1 MSKTYRCN
9 KDQHSENWKQ
19 KRKESK
25 ARTRSV
31 DKEYSTPDFYAEPS
45 YEMENY
51 YEEDVELTEKKGKN
65 G

>member
-1 MSKTYRCN
+1 MSKTYRPN

-19 KRKESK
+19 KKKESK

-31 DKEYSTPDFYAEPS
+31 DKEYSTPDFYEEPS
-45 YEMENY
+45 YE
-51 YEEDVELTEKKGKN
+51 EDAELTPKKKKN